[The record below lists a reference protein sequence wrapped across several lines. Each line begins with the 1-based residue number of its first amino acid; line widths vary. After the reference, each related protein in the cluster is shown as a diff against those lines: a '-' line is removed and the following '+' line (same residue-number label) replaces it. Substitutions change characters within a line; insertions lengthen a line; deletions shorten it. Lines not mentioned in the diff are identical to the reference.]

1 MHGYVPPVAAPP
13 PTAASLQDPDASTPG
28 PELPA
33 RVPARPAVGRG
44 RGGRGV
50 SRGRGRGGRG
60 RAVERGGGGATPA
73 ARAATSLLRVS
84 EGARGRSRKGTP
96 RPSGRLARTAAH
108 GAARMARAACGQLP
122 GGSGAVAAAAPAAAT
137 AVGVDEADEGEQE
150 GEGEEDWDE
159 AARREEDAAQ
169 AAILGARKAAEA
181 VAIGFEKVTSA
192 ASNHGGA

>member
-33 RVPARPAVGRG
+33 RVSARPAVGRG
-44 RGGRGV
+44 RGGRG
-50 SRGRGRGGRG
+50 SRARGGGGRG
-60 RAVERGGGGATPA
+60 RAAERGGGGATPA
-73 ARAATSLLRVS
+73 ARAATSLLRAS
-84 EGARGRSRKGTP
+84 EGARARPRKGAP

-108 GAARMARAACGQLP
+108 GAARMARAARGQLP
-122 GGSGAVAAAAPAAAT
+122 GASGAVAAAAAGAAGA
-137 AVGVDEADEGEQE
+137 DEAEEGEQE

-169 AAILGARKAAEA
+169 AAILGAREAAEA
-181 VAIGFEKVTSA
+181 VARRCEEV
-192 ASNHGGA
+192 GGKG